1 MPNQAITI
9 LAGIGKTQR
18 ISNAYVFV
26 GGSAEGKLQAAL
38 TFARELIGSNKDPHP
53 DIVVIDRPI
62 DPASKKQKASLSI
75 DQIRELKEITR
86 YGPSEAPWQA
96 VIIKDA
102 DTLSAGGAQA
112 GNSFLRLLEEPAPG
126 VVFILIANREE
137 GLPKTILS
145 RCQKISFPEDAPT
158 ISEETREIFKQLKVQ
173 PYDLI
178 GNSRRL
184 LAAEDA
190 EELATGLFTLFA
202 EEGKTREARISLDI
216 LKGIKRRVNRK
227 LALDLLGVRLWKKS

>member
-1 MPNQAITI
+1 MPNQATTI
-9 LAGIGKTQR
+9 LEGIAKTQR
-18 ISNAYVFV
+18 ISNAYLFT
-26 GGSAEGKLQAAL
+26 GGQAEGKLEVAL
-38 TFARELIGSNKDPHP
+38 KFARDLVGSQKHPHP
-53 DIVVIDRPI
+53 DIIVIERPF
-62 DPASKKQKASLSI
+62 DPSTNKQKASLSI
-75 DQIRELKEITR
+75 DQIRELKEVTR
-86 YGPSEAPWQA
+86 YGPAEAKWQV

-102 DTLSAGGAQA
+102 DTLSAQGAQA
-112 GNSFLRLLEEPAPG
+112 GNSFLRLLEEPPPG
-126 VVFILIANREE
+126 VVFILVANRET

-145 RCQKISFPEDAPT
+145 RCQKIAFPEDTPT

-184 LAAEDA
+184 LGCEDA
-190 EELATGLFTLFA
+190 EVLATGLFTLFA

-216 LKGIKRRVNRK
+216 LRGIKRRVNRK

>member
-1 MPNQAITI
+1 MPNSTETI
-9 LAGIGKTQR
+9 LAGLAKTQK
-18 ISNAYVFV
+18 ISNAYLFL

-38 TFARELIGSNKDPHP
+38 KFAQELIGTEKAVHP
-53 DIVVIDRPI
+53 DIIVIERPF

-86 YGPSEAPWQA
+86 YGPAEAQWQV

-102 DTLSAGGAQA
+102 DTLSAQGAQA

-137 GLPKTILS
+137 GLPQTILS
-145 RCQKISFPEDAPT
+145 RCQKVAFPEAAPT
-158 ISEETREIFKQLKVQ
+158 ISDETREMFKQLKLK
-173 PYDLI
+173 PYDLV

-184 LAAEDA
+184 LGCEDA
-190 EELATGLFTLFA
+190 EELVTGLFTLFA
-202 EEGKTREARISLDI
+202 EEGKTREARVSLDI
-216 LKGIKRRVNRK
+216 LKGIKRRANRK